1 MIVDGGADLDN
12 LTAKIKQIAD
22 LIRGAEHA
30 VVLTGAGVSTE
41 SGVPDFRSPE
51 SGFWTTVS
59 VELFTIDGFKAN
71 PKAFYEAGLPLFRM
85 IEAARPNQAH
95 VTLARLE
102 EAGLVKALITQ
113 NVDGLHQKA
122 GSKKV
127 LEIHGTL
134 KRASCLFC
142 RQGVGADEVIAD
154 IEEGLIP
161 PLCIECGEPLKPDTV
176 LFGEPLA
183 PAYHQ
188 ALQEAEKADLIMV
201 IGSSMQVSPA
211 NQLPAMCDNL
221 VIINRTPTFYD
232 SQAKVVINDSIVRV
246 MDLLNEVL
254 DLPINE

>member
-1 MIVDGGADLDN
+1 LDN

-59 VELFTIDGFKAN
+59 VELFTIDGFKTN
-71 PKAFYEAGLPLFRM
+71 PKAFYEAGLSLFRI
-85 IEAARPNQAH
+85 IEAAKPNRGH

-127 LEIHGTL
+127 FEIHGTL
-134 KRASCLFC
+134 KSASCLFC
-142 RQGVGADEVIAD
+142 RQSVGANEVIAD

-176 LFGEPLA
+176 LFGEPLT

-188 ALQEAEKADLIMV
+188 ALLEAEKADLIMV

-221 VIINRTPTFYD
+221 VFINRTPTFYD
-232 SQAKVVINDSIVRV
+232 SRARVVINDSIVSV

>member
-1 MIVDGGADLDN
+1 MEE
-12 LTAKIKQIAD
+12 
-22 LIRGAEHA
+22 IRQKVRALAELLKAANYA

-41 SGVPDFRSPE
+41 SGVPDFRNPE
-51 SGFWTTVS
+51 SGFWTTIS
-59 VELFTIDGFKAN
+59 IELFTIDGFKAN
-71 PKAFYEAGLPLFRM
+71 PKAFYEAGLPLFRI
-85 IEAARPNQAH
+85 IEAAQPNRGQ

-127 LEIHGTL
+127 FEIHGTL

-232 SQAKVVINDSIVRV
+232 SQARVVINESIVSV
-246 MDLLNEVL
+246 MDLLWDEL
-254 DLPINE
+254 GLIT